1 MMLVIKMLLINAFIS
16 IFIKENIRIV
26 SPGICRS
33 LLLLV
38 CCCKMKTVDRNRNLD
53 SPVDFLF
60 RSVFSFVRF
69 RDLLLSTSFEE
80 EYFLSANKLKNK
92 D

>member
-1 MMLVIKMLLINAFIS
+1 MLVIKMLLINAFIS

-33 LLLLV
+33 LWLLV
-38 CCCKMKTVDRNRNLD
+38 CCCKMKIVDRTRNLD

-60 RSVFSFVRF
+60 RSVFSFV
-69 RDLLLSTSFEE
+69 
-80 EYFLSANKLKNK
+80 
-92 D
+92 

>member
-1 MMLVIKMLLINAFIS
+1 MLVIKMLLINAFIL
-16 IFIKENIRIV
+16 IFAKKNIRIV

-38 CCCKMKTVDRNRNLD
+38 CCCKMKIVDRTRNLD

-60 RSVFSFVRF
+60 RRVFSFFRF
-69 RDLLLSTSFEE
+69 CDLLLSTSFEE
-80 EYFLSANKLKNK
+80 EYFFLSANKLKNK
-92 D
+92 V